1 MRFIYYFFRPLF
13 YFFSDDRQIYTSLKN
28 LIGFYPRNL
37 MVYKLAFSHRSV
49 AKENEKGQRLSNE
62 RLEFLGDAVLGAVIA
77 DLLFKKFPY
86 RDEGFLTE
94 MRSRIVS
101 RESLKQIA
109 IKMGID
115 NLVQNADSYNSRSI
129 FGDAL
134 EALIGAVYIDRG
146 YKTAQR
152 FILQRIV
159 SIHIDLDEKEQN
171 DTNFKSRLINH
182 SQKEKHDLIF
192 DLVEENQYTKQ
203 FTIRIMYNGVE
214 ISRAIDFSKKRAEQS
229 AAAEACKILKL

>member
-13 YFFSDDRQIYTSLKN
+13 YFFSNDRQLYTSLKN